1 MELDDFKLAWQAL
14 DRRLEQQHTLN
25 VLLYRDTR
33 LDKARRSLRPLVWGQ
48 SLQIAAGVCVM
59 LLFAPFWIEHRD
71 SLHLMLSGLALHIYG
86 LMFVLS
92 AARNLYLIH
101 RIDYS
106 KQVLDIQRQ
115 LATLQAWR
123 ARVEWPVFAVI
134 GCFIW
139 VPLILVIFAWMG
151 ADVWAHAPVVVWSW
165 IASAFACLLILWGI
179 VRWMR
184 NSGRERALLRSKM
197 GKSVYRA
204 ESELDELARFERE
217 GLA

>member
-1 MELDDFKLAWQAL
+1 MELDDFKQAWQAL

-25 VLLYRDTR
+25 ALLYRETR

-48 SLQIAAGVCVM
+48 RLQIVAGVCVM
-59 LLFAPFWIEHRD
+59 LLFAPFWLAHLD
-71 SLHLMLSGLALHIYG
+71 KLHLMLSGLALHVYG

-92 AARNLYLIH
+92 AARNLYLVT
-101 RIDYS
+101 RIDYAE
-106 KQVLDIQRQ
+106 QVLDIQRQ
-115 LATLQAWR
+115 LSTLQAWR
-123 ARVEWPVFAVI
+123 ERVEWPVFAII

-151 ADVWAHAPVVVWSW
+151 ADVWANAPIVVWSW
-165 IASAFACLLILWGI
+165 IASAFGCLLMLWGI
-179 VRWMR
+179 VHWMR
-184 NSGRERALLRSKM
+184 RSGRERALQRSKS